1 MIDNGRGTFR
11 RKNPGKME
19 NARDTK
25 SKCCLRDEIF
35 VFLFGLQGW
44 IPAVKTSNFAP
55 NSLKHPGKPS
65 EFASKY
71 QVARFSSL
79 KLNDENFVRFPVN
92 TLECPKNKR
101 KFTGI
106 KNK

>member
-44 IPAVKTSNFAP
+44 IPAVKTSNLRQIA
-55 NSLKHPGKPS
+55 
-65 EFASKY
+65 
-71 QVARFSSL
+71 
-79 KLNDENFVRFPVN
+79 
-92 TLECPKNKR
+92 
-101 KFTGI
+101 
-106 KNK
+106 